1 MENAMQESM
10 DLRGRLTL
18 QLINRAGEV
27 VQSISRQN
35 HVVTAGRQLVA
46 ELFVGGMPVS
56 KVNHIAV
63 GTGDYPPENDQTQL
77 MDERARNPIAE
88 VMFVPAVDDTRVT
101 ARLKVIFE
109 NDQANDNDNPGNPG
123 PLREAGIFNAATGGT
138 MYNRVVFEP
147 VFKTDAFQLVMMWDV
162 TF

>member
-1 MENAMQESM
+1 MQERV
-10 DLRGRLTL
+10 DLRGQLTL

-35 HVVTAGRQLVA
+35 HIVTVGRQLLA
-46 ELFVGGMPVS
+46 ELFAGDITPS

-63 GTGDYPPENDQTQL
+63 GTGDDPPPENDQTQL
-77 MDERARNPIAE
+77 VDERARNPIAE
-88 VMFVPAVDDTRVT
+88 VMFVPADDDTRVT
-101 ARLKVIFE
+101 ARLTVIFE
-109 NDQANDNDNPGNPG
+109 NDQANDDEDPENPG
-123 PLREAGIFNAATGGT
+123 PLREAGIFNAAAGGT

-147 VFKTDAFQLVMMWDV
+147 VYKTDAFQLVMMWDV

>member
-1 MENAMQESM
+1 MRERI
-10 DLRGRLTL
+10 DLCGRLTL
-18 QLINRAGEV
+18 QLINRSGEV
-27 VQSISRQN
+27 VQSISREN
-35 HVVTAGRQLVA
+35 HVVTVGRQLVA
-46 ELFVGGMPVS
+46 ELFAGGIPVS

-63 GTGDYPPENDQTQL
+63 GTGDYQPENDQTQL

-109 NDQANDNDNPGNPG
+109 NDQANDNANPQDPA
-123 PLREAGIFNAATGGT
+123 PLREAGIFNAATRGT

>member
-1 MENAMQESM
+1 MQESM
-10 DLRGRLTL
+10 DLRGHVTL
-18 QLINRAGEV
+18 QLINQAGEI

-46 ELFVGGMPVS
+46 ELFAGGIPVA

-63 GTGDYPPENDQTQL
+63 GTGDYPPENNQTQL

-88 VMFVPAVDDTRVT
+88 VSFVPAADDTRVT
-101 ARLKVIFE
+101 ARLKVIFDS
-109 NDQANDNDNPGNPG
+109 DQANDPDTPNHPV
-123 PLREAGIFNAATGGT
+123 PLREAGIFNAAAGGI

-147 VFKTDAFQLVMMWDV
+147 VYKTDAFQLVMMWDV

>member
-1 MENAMQESM
+1 MQESM
-10 DLRGRLTL
+10 DLRGWLTL
-18 QLINRAGEV
+18 QLINHAGEV
-27 VQSISRQN
+27 VQSISCQN

-46 ELFVGGMPVS
+46 ELFAATIPVS

-63 GTGDYPPENDQTQL
+63 GTGDSPPENDQTQL
-77 MDERARNPIAE
+77 VDERARNPIAE
-88 VMFVPAVDDTRVT
+88 VSFVPVADDTRVT
-101 ARLKVIFE
+101 ARLKVIFG
-109 NDQANDNDNPGNPG
+109 NDQANDNNNPEDPA

-147 VFKTDAFQLVMMWDV
+147 VFKTNAFQLVMMWDV